1 MVTKTSTGIPP
12 TELSDPDETGLQ
24 ADSTDVEEQE
34 IDLLPQL
41 NSLDVLTNLVE
52 PIVLRLPSGWRLTDD
67 ALFEFFELNEPVSF
81 ERTKEGHLVISPH
94 SHGPS
99 SALAIEISFQ
109 LMVWLNAGPGGEVRG
124 EGGGYKFGPTPRPG
138 EEEKQAELAPDVSWY
153 PQDVLDALDP
163 DLYEDQLLEL
173 CPPFVAEI
181 VSAKQRVK
189 PLQDKMREYMSYGV
203 QLGWLIDRRRD
214 KAWIYRAGQDEPEE
228 LDHPATLSGEDVL
241 EGFELDCSKIWR

>member
-1 MVTKTSTGIPP
+1 MVTKMTS
-12 TELSDPDETGLQ
+12 L
-24 ADSTDVEEQE
+24 EQE
-34 IDLLPQL
+34 THLEQGTEENIKESPEEIGEPLPQL
-41 NSLDVLTNLVE
+41 NSQEVLSHLIE

-81 ERTKEGHLVISPH
+81 ERTKEGYLVISPL

-109 LMVWLNAGPGGEVRG
+109 LMVWLRAGPGGEVRG
-124 EGGGYKFGPTPRPG
+124 EGGGYKFGPTPPPG
-138 EEEKQAELAPDVSWY
+138 EEEKQAERAPDVSWY
-153 PQDVLDALDP
+153 PQDVLDAIDP
-163 DLYEDQLLEL
+163 EVYEDQLLEV
-173 CPPFVAEI
+173 CPPFVVEI
-181 VSAKQRVK
+181 VSAKQRVR
-189 PLQDKMREYMSYGV
+189 PLQTKMREYMSYGV

-228 LDHPATLSGEDVL
+228 LDRPATLSGEDVL